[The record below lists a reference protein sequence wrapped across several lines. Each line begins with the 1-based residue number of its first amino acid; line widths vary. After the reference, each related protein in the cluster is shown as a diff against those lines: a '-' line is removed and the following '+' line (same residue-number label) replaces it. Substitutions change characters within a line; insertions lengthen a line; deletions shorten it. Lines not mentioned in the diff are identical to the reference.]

1 MKFKSFFI
9 IFIVLFSTW
18 ILLNNSFDPTLLI
31 IGGIVSIIISLLFCT
46 KCSVFNDVKLTP
58 KSFFYSIIYI
68 IVFIIELIKS
78 NFDVAFRVISP
89 KLPINPGIVK
99 VKTSLKSD
107 IGRMMLANSI
117 TLTPGTLSVDIKDE
131 FIYVHWID
139 VANKDIDVATDS
151 IVKKFEKYLSEIY
164 G

>member
-1 MKFKSFFI
+1 
-9 IFIVLFSTW
+9 
-18 ILLNNSFDPTLLI
+18 
-31 IGGIVSIIISLLFCT
+31 
-46 KCSVFNDVKLTP
+46 
-58 KSFFYSIIYI
+58 
-68 IVFIIELIKS
+68 LIKS
-78 NFDVAFRVISP
+78 NLDVAFRVISP